1 MKSTCLALLLLLSF
15 SAMAQEVTPNQK
27 VQDSIVKTE
36 TPKSLSE
43 VTVYGNKRQF
53 IKVESDKTTI
63 NVKNNPMLNSG
74 SSLDAVKKIPGVITA
89 PTGSLTLNSKNVA
102 IYIDGM
108 PSSLSGTDL
117 QNYLLSLP
125 ATAIEKVELIYN
137 PGASFDA
144 SSSGSVINIITSSRK
159 MKGVNASFNINYNF
173 NKYQKPSPQILLN
186 GKQKNLSWQTMI
198 GYNYIDG
205 ENKTTN
211 DQTFTTFNPDE
222 ILFQKNKTV
231 TTNRNFYWRT
241 GTNYKLSEKSNL
253 LFNYNVNFSND
264 RSVSEANTNGTGIA
278 FSNDALAKNKNS
290 NHEISLQYKTKLDTL
305 GRTLDIVGFS
315 NFFDK
320 NPITKSNGLS
330 NGVASFY
337 NGDIDFNLKNYYL
350 KYDFA
355 FPFKKIDFSLNTGG
369 KFNTIQVHDKGIY
382 NLNTNANSITDFN
395 YKENNLAFYVEA
407 RKKIKK
413 FNFTLG
419 LRFEDYK
426 VDRTAFENGVR
437 TDVNFKN
444 TNFFPNASAMYE
456 FNQNMNLTA
465 SYSKKIQQADYNVLD
480 PNNFAN
486 FDQYNTS
493 NGNPFLDP
501 TFYDNFE
508 LKLTAFQYVQLGGN
522 YTIANDVNKFIFDAK
537 PNELVSNQ
545 TFKQFDE
552 INTFSLYASFPIP
565 LDYFLKGKA
574 EFEKRMNDMDTMNYI
589 FFNINYIDFDTKG
602 YDFQFKP
609 KPIMSYTATAQFI
622 LPWKIKNTM
631 MYNLTPPGT
640 WEIYNLNKTI
650 HQFDLSFNR
659 DFMNKNLKIG
669 LHCFDVFNTNEINA
683 LVSSTNLQTQ
693 FHQKQDSRTFRI
705 SLTYNFGNLKLEKE
719 NTEIRTEKVGQGG
732 GILK

>member
-1 MKSTCLALLLLLSF
+1 MLMLLSL
-15 SAMAQEVTPNQK
+15 SAMAQEITPNQT
-27 VQDSIVKTE
+27 VQDSIAKSQ
-36 TPKSLSE
+36 TPKSIEE

-63 NVKNNPMLNSG
+63 NVKNNPILNSG
-74 SSLDAVKKIPGVITA
+74 SSLDAVKKIPGVITS

-186 GKQKNLSWQTMI
+186 GKKKSLSWQTMI
-198 GYNYIDG
+198 GYNYIDS
-205 ENKTTN
+205 ENKN
-211 DQTFTTFNPDE
+211 QSDQTFTTFDPDE
-222 ILFQKNKTV
+222 MLIQKNKAV
-231 TTNRNFYWRT
+231 STNRNFYWRT

-253 LFNYNVNFSND
+253 LFNYNLNLGND
-264 RSVSEANTNGTGIA
+264 RIASEATTKGTGIDYR
-278 FSNDALAKNKNS
+278 NDALSKNKNS
-290 NHEISLQYKTKLDTL
+290 NHEISLQYKTKLDTI
-305 GRTLDIVGFS
+305 GRTLDITGFS

-320 NPITKSNGLS
+320 NPVTKSDGLNNGTS
-330 NGVASFY
+330 NFY
-337 NGDIDFNLKNYYL
+337 NGDVDFKLANHYL

-355 FPFKKIDFSLNTGG
+355 IPFKKIDFSLNTGG
-369 KFNTIQVHDKGIY
+369 KFNVINVHDKGIY
-382 NLNTNANSITDFN
+382 NLNTTTNSITDFD
-395 YKENNLAFYVEA
+395 YDENNLAFYVEA

-413 FNFTLG
+413 FNFTVG

-426 VDRTAFENGVR
+426 VDRVAYENGVR

-444 TNFFPNASAMYE
+444 TNFFPNASALYE
-456 FNQNMNLTA
+456 FNQNVNLSA

-480 PNNFAN
+480 PNTFAN
-486 FDQYNTS
+486 FDQYNSS

-501 TFYDNFE
+501 TFFDNFE

-522 YTIANDVNKFIFDAK
+522 YTIGKDINKFIFDAK

-552 INTFSLYASFPIP
+552 INTLSLFASFPIP
-565 LDYFLKGKA
+565 LDYFLKGKE
-574 EFEKRMNDMDTMNYI
+574 EFQKRMNNIDTMNYI
-589 FFNINYIDFDTKG
+589 FLNINYIDFTTKG

-609 KPIMSYTATAQFI
+609 KPIMSYTAMAQFI
-622 LPWKIKNTM
+622 LPWKIKNSM
-631 MYNLTPPGT
+631 MYSLTPPGT

-650 HQFDLSFNR
+650 QQFDISFNR
-659 DFMNKNLKIG
+659 DFMNKKLQIG

-705 SLTYNFGNLKLEKE
+705 SLTYNFGNLKLDKD
-719 NTEIRTEKVGQGG
+719 NTEIQTEKVSQGG

>member
-1 MKSTCLALLLLLSF
+1 MKSTCLAMLLLLCVPVI
-15 SAMAQEVTPNQK
+15 AQEIPPNQK
-27 VQDSIVKTE
+27 VQDSIAQTE
-36 TPKSLSE
+36 TPQSLSE
-43 VTVYGNKRQF
+43 VTVFGNKRQF
-53 IKVESDKTTI
+53 IKVESDKTTVD
-63 NVKNNPMLNSG
+63 VKNNPMLNSG
-74 SSLDAVKKIPGVITA
+74 SSLDAVKKIPGVITS

-137 PGASFDA
+137 PGAAFDA
-144 SSSGSVINIITSSRK
+144 RSSGSVINIVTSSRK

-186 GKQKNLSWQTMI
+186 GKKNRLSWQTMI

-205 ENKTTN
+205 ENVTRS
-211 DQTFTTFNPDE
+211 DQTFTSFNPDE
-222 ILFQKNKTV
+222 VLFQKNKAV
-231 TTNRNFYWRT
+231 ATNRNFYWRT
-241 GTNYKLSEKSNL
+241 GTNYKLTEKSNL

-264 RSVSEANTNGTGIA
+264 RIASHASTQGTGIDYT
-278 FSNDALAKNKNS
+278 NEALAKNKNN
-290 NHEISLQYKTKLDTL
+290 NHEISMQYKTKLDTL
-305 GRTLDIVGFS
+305 GRTLDITGFS
-315 NFFDK
+315 NFFAK
-320 NPITKSNGLS
+320 NPITKSAGINNGTA
-330 NGVASFY
+330 NFF
-337 NGDIDFNLKNYYL
+337 NGDIDFKLTNHYV

-355 FPFKKIDFSLNTGG
+355 IPFKKIDFSVNTGG

-382 NLNTNANSITDFN
+382 NFNKTANSVTDFD
-395 YKENNLAFYVEA
+395 YDENNLAFYVEA

-426 VDRTAFENGVR
+426 VNRTAFENGVR
-437 TDVNFKN
+437 TDVNFTN
-444 TNFFPNASAMYE
+444 TNFFPNASALYE
-456 FNQNMNLTA
+456 FTQNVNISA

-486 FDQYNTS
+486 FDQYNSS

-508 LKLTAFQYVQLGGN
+508 LKLSAFQYVQIGGN
-522 YTIANDVNKFIFDAK
+522 YTIAKDVNKFIFDAE

-545 TFKQFDE
+545 TFKQFNE
-552 INTFSLYASFPIP
+552 MNTMSLFASFPIP
-565 LDYFLKGKA
+565 LDYFFKGKA

-589 FFNINYIDFDTKG
+589 FININYINFTTKD
-602 YDFQFKP
+602 YDFQFKQ

-622 LPWKIKNTM
+622 LPWKLKNTM

-640 WEIYNLNKTI
+640 WEIYNLKNPI
-650 HQFDLSFNR
+650 QQFDISLNR

-693 FHQKQDSRTFRI
+693 FYQKQDTRTFRI
-705 SLTYNFGNLKLEKE
+705 SLTYNFGNLKLEKD
-719 NTEIRTEKVGQGG
+719 NTEIRTEKVGQSG